1 MTTTHPS
8 LLDVA
13 DVHTYYGPSYIL
25 QGVTLGAA
33 RGEVV
38 AILGRNGVGKTTL
51 VSTLAGFVPP
61 RQGKVSIGG
70 IDITGSAPERISR
83 QGIALIPQGRRIFR
97 SLTVHE
103 TLELGANL
111 RRYDR
116 EGLSWTKDEV
126 YAAFPRLAERRHN
139 RAGGLSGGEQQMLA
153 VGRALVGYPRV
164 VLLDEPTEGLS
175 PLLVKELHAVLVE
188 VKRRGSTLLLIEQ
201 RLKFAMALADRVLLV
216 NKGRIVFESTP
227 EALQAAEEV
236 RDRYL
241 GV

>member
-1 MTTTHPS
+1 MTTAHPR

-25 QGVTLGAA
+25 QGVTVGAA
-33 RGEVV
+33 QGEVV

-61 RQGKVSIGG
+61 RQGKVAIGG
-70 IDITGSAPERISR
+70 VDITGRPPEYISR
-83 QGIALIPQGRRIFR
+83 HGIALVPQGRRLFR

-103 TLELGANL
+103 NLELGSNL

-116 EGLSWTKDEV
+116 DGLSWTKDEV
-126 YAAFPRLAERRHN
+126 YAVFPQLAERRNN

-175 PLLVKELHAVLVE
+175 PLLVKELHAVLGE